1 MLRRASHLLA
11 FLCLLS
17 GLLYGAGSARAT
29 EAPPSPSSPAAT
41 TNAPHIALL
50 LPTAWQPF
58 AEAAEAVHAGFVDAS
73 KKQSVAVPAIRLYPV
88 TEDPQNVIAS
98 YRQAAAAGAQ
108 IVVGPL
114 TRSGVAALT
123 AAPNAITV
131 TTLALNVPQRPS
143 TASMLY
149 TLSLQLETEAR
160 QVAQLALSEGRRK
173 AFTVSEPTPLSRR
186 IREAFIAE
194 FEQGGGNHIAEYG
207 YTSEP
212 EALDR
217 MKQAAALGVAD
228 MVFFAVE
235 AARVANIRSYMP
247 SITAY
252 GTSQVNPNA
261 APEIRRLD
269 MSNMRFVDMPWMVQ
283 PEHPAVTFY
292 SRPGARESDDLERLY
307 ALGVDAFRL
316 AQKLLDGKQEIDV
329 DGVTGR
335 LTLGADR
342 HFRRGLLVT
351 LVEGGKL
358 VVLGETQP

>member
-11 FLCLLS
+11 FLWSLS
-17 GLLYGAGSARAT
+17 GLLYGGGFAHAT
-29 EAPPSPSSPAAT
+29 EAPGSPAVPVQT
-41 TNAPHIALL
+41 TCAHIALL

-58 AEAAEAVHAGFVDAS
+58 AAAAEAVHAGFVDAS
-73 KKQSVAVPAIRLYPV
+73 KKESATTRAVRLYPV

-98 YRQAAAAGAQ
+98 YRQATAAGAQ

-114 TRSGVAALT
+114 TRSAVNALA
-123 AAPNAITV
+123 AAPDAITV
-131 TTLALNVPQRPS
+131 TTLALNVPERPS
-143 TASMLY
+143 TASKLY

-217 MKQAAALGVAD
+217 MRQAAALGVAD

-235 AARVANIRSYMP
+235 APRVANIRSYMP

-261 APEIRRLD
+261 APESRRPD

-283 PEHPAVTFY
+283 PEYPAVTLY
-292 SRPGARESDDLERLY
+292 SRPAVRESDDLERLY
-307 ALGVDAFRL
+307 ALGIDAFRV
-316 AQKLLDGKQEIDV
+316 AEKLLEGKQEIDV

-335 LTLGADR
+335 LTLGPDR
-342 HFRRGLLVT
+342 HFRRALLVT